1 MKKAIKQFFAI
12 VLVASMFTVQLA
24 LAYDNYAT
32 DEPIHVSKGKIVEFF
47 DSDSMSVS
55 RSYTRNTGELAQ
67 VSNEINNG
75 FQHTKTLLSDM
86 GVKDY
91 FIKTLS
97 KEELMH
103 YATTPYIQ
111 TSTIYMVESSE
122 GDMVPVSLESF
133 NNAVSNTSEELGREI
148 GSFDHNPGTLSLTLV
163 ISEYSATEYKF
174 YTFAHWPTLPNERSS
189 HSIGAAAHL
198 CTAEEDTA
206 SGWYEYVENRTNT
219 LSGSTSG
226 FTYNYDIDKEYIKD
240 ASKDNWYGLAG
251 MFSVPLDHTNG
262 RTQYDYKNLRAS
274 FTYIG
279 KIQNESDAQNFNV
292 SAGYSLSR
300 KTLSPNISISIDPA
314 LNVTFA
320 IGIEP
325 AYNVERFGLLLG
337 HSIHYEPA

>member
-1 MKKAIKQFFAI
+1 MKKAIKNFFAI
-12 VLVASMFTVQLA
+12 ILAASMFTVQLVYA
-24 LAYDNYAT
+24 DDNYVAV
-32 DEPIHVSKGKIVEFF
+32 DEPIHIENKIVESF
-47 DSDSMSVS
+47 DSEAMSIS
-55 RSYTRNTGELAQ
+55 RSYTRNTAELAQ
-67 VSNEINNG
+67 VSMEINNG
-75 FQHTKTLLSDM
+75 FQHTKSLLSDM
-86 GVKDY
+86 GVQDY

-97 KEELMH
+97 NEELMH

-133 NNAVSNTSEELGREI
+133 NNAVSTASEELGREI
-148 GSFDHNPGTLSLTLV
+148 GSFNHNRGTLSLTLV
-163 ISEYSATEYKF
+163 VSEYSATKYKF

-198 CTAEEDTA
+198 CTAESYTA

-226 FTYNYDIDKEYIKD
+226 FTYYYDIGEDYVKD

-251 MFSVPLDHTNG
+251 LFSVPLDYTSG
-262 RTQYDYKNLRAS
+262 RTQYNYTNLRAS

-300 KTLSPNISISIDPA
+300 KTLSPSISVSIDPA

-325 AYNVERFGLLLG
+325 ARNVERFGLLLD